1 MCEGPLEEELPGMS
15 RTSKWLPLL
24 ALFAV
29 TAIVFAACAG
39 AASPT
44 PTATSAGATATA
56 GASASAAA
64 ASTEPFEAISYPEDG
79 SSACDV
85 EGYEGIMGSINAP
98 DQYTVEFNLCQPDAA
113 FLSKIAFTSLAINDA
128 GYLEETG
135 GGGDQLVRS
144 PVGTGPYKLQTWTP
158 EQEII
163 LATNENYWG
172 EAPLTPTAIV
182 RWSAEAAQRL
192 VELQSGQV
200 DGIDNPGSDD
210 FETIEGSADLKLFPR
225 TALNIFYIGF
235 NNNQPPFDDEAVRQA
250 FAKGINREQIVENF
264 YPSGSEVATHFTPC
278 SIPGGCTGEA
288 WYEFDAAAAKSE
300 LEAAGFDFSQTYPI
314 HLRDVVRGYLPEPTV
329 VAQEIQQQLK
339 TNLGVNTTIDVRDE
353 NTYLTEASE
362 GKLPGLHL
370 LGWGAD
376 YPDVTNF
383 LDVHFGVGASE
394 QFGEKYEDITGP
406 LQEGA
411 ATADQATRDELYAQA
426 NDAIREH
433 VPMIPVAHGGSATA
447 FRADVEGAH
456 SSPLGNEALFAMK
469 AGDRQQ
475 LVWLQNGEPGGL
487 YCADETDGESLRV
500 CEQIMEP
507 LYSYE
512 IAGTA
517 PEPLLAEECTPNE
530 DSTQWTCTLRQG
542 VTFHNGAAFD
552 ATDVV
557 MSYAVQWDAE
567 HPLHVGKEDS
577 GLFEYWT
584 YLFAGFLNPPPPAE
598 G

>member
-1 MCEGPLEEELPGMS
+1 MEEELPGMS

-24 ALFAV
+24 ALIAV

-44 PTATSAGATATA
+44 PTATSTGAAASGGATQ
-56 GASASAAA
+56 SAAA
-64 ASTEPFEAISYPEDG
+64 ASTEPFEAMSYPEEG
-79 SSACDV
+79 SACEA
-85 EGYEGIMGSINAP
+85 EGYEGIMGSIEAV

-135 GGGDQLVRS
+135 GGGEALVRN
-144 PVGTGPYKLQTWTP
+144 PNGTGPYRLEAWTP
-158 EQEII
+158 EQEIV

-172 EAPLTPTAIV
+172 EPPATPTAII

-192 VELQSGQV
+192 VELEAGQV

-210 FETIEGSADLKLFPR
+210 FETIQNNPELQLFPR

-235 NNNQPPFDDEAVRQA
+235 TNTQPPFDNEAVRQA
-250 FAKGINREQIVENF
+250 IAKGINRQQIVDNF
-264 YPSGSEVATHFTPC
+264 YPAGSEVASHFTPC
-278 SIPGGCTGEA
+278 DIPGGCAGEE
-288 WYEFDAAAAKSE
+288 WYEFDAAAAKQE

-329 VAQEIQQQLK
+329 VAQEIQQQLE
-339 TNLGVNTTIDVRDE
+339 TNLGIQTEIDVRDE
-353 NTYLTEASE
+353 NTYLTEASKGE
-362 GKLPGLHL
+362 LPGLHL

-383 LDVHFGVGASE
+383 LDVHFGVGASD
-394 QFGEKYEDITGP
+394 QFGEKFEDITEP
-406 LQEGA
+406 LQQGA
-411 ATADQATRDELYAQA
+411 ASSDQAERDELYAQA
-426 NDAIREH
+426 NNAIKQH
-433 VPMIPVAHGGSATA
+433 VPMIPVAHGGSGAA

-456 SSPLGNEALFAMK
+456 VSPLGNEALFAMR
-469 AGDRQQ
+469 AGDRNQ

-507 LYSYE
+507 LYSYV
-512 IAGTA
+512 IGGTD
-517 PEPLLAEECTPNE
+517 PEPQLAEECTPNE
-530 DSTQWTCTLRQG
+530 DLTVWTCTLRQG
-542 VTFHNGAAFD
+542 VTFHNGATFD

-557 MSYAVQWDAE
+557 VSYAAQWDAE
-567 HPLHVGKEDS
+567 HPLHVGKEGS

-584 YLFAGFLNPPPPAE
+584 YLFAGFLNPPPAE